1 MVIYHMEN
9 FDPLFDTLDRC
20 PEGASIVM
28 RDGRQ
33 YDWKANREFLRS
45 LLGSMD
51 GACCSRLEV
60 RAGGEAGQALLIGYL
75 MSKDRVSALAKR
87 PA

>member
-1 MVIYHMEN
+1 MVIYNIRN
-9 FDPLFDTLDRC
+9 FEPLFDTLERC

-28 RDGRQ
+28 RDGRR
-33 YDWKANREFLRS
+33 YDWRTNRELLRS
-45 LLGSMD
+45 LLASVD

-60 RAGGEAGQALLIGYL
+60 RAGGKAGEALLINYL
-75 MSKDRVSALAKR
+75 MSKDRASVFAKR

>member
-1 MVIYHMEN
+1 
-9 FDPLFDTLDRC
+9 
-20 PEGASIVM
+20 
-28 RDGRQ
+28 
-33 YDWKANREFLRS
+33 
-45 LLGSMD
+45 MD